1 MVQQSLTEYV
11 NKLLKSGY
19 DVGTIRT
26 TLINSG
32 YSPTEVNQAL
42 SYAKTGPK
50 RQISLNLKIL
60 IIGAI
65 SLILLILII
74 LGAVWLLTP
83 EPKEIRIVTS
93 PVKTEA
99 YPGDTISFLVELT
112 SDVERV
118 EPVLLTYELVDLKE
132 EKTVLTKQ
140 DRLEIGRKRSL
151 TIPINLPSDINPGT
165 YEIKT
170 ILSYKLGTKQTRF
183 NFDVIEAPESEI
195 PQEEYVEDFEEE
207 FEEEEP
213 EKVECP
219 TSCDDFN
226 PCTTDFCEKGLCKH
240 TPILPCCGNGICEEG
255 ESVLNCADDCSK
267 TKKTPQEII
276 QQAKTVAAADPEAAA
291 MLCNKLIRQNDI
303 DLCFSEVAQTS
314 GKSVICENI
323 QTQENKDTCYMEFAI
338 DGDYSVCPKVLNSYL
353 SKSCNSL
360 KRSSIMLAQA
370 EGLAEDFTQSPE

>member
-50 RQISLNLKIL
+50 KQVSLNLKL
-60 IIGAI
+60 LLIGAI
-65 SLILLILII
+65 ALILIILII

-83 EPKEIRIVTS
+83 EPKEIRMVAS

-99 YPGDTISFLVELT
+99 YPGDTVSFLVELT

-118 EPVLLTYELVDLKE
+118 EPVLLTYELIDPKA
-132 EKTVLTKQ
+132 EKTILTKQ
-140 DRLEIGRKRSL
+140 DRPEIGRKRSL
-151 TIPINLPSDINPGT
+151 TIPISLPTDINPGT
-165 YEIKT
+165 YTIKT
-170 ILSYKLGTKQTRF
+170 ILSYKLGTKHARF
-183 NFDVIEAPESEI
+183 NFNVIEAPETEI
-195 PQEEYVEDFEEE
+195 PQEEYVDD

-213 EKVECP
+213 EEVECP
-219 TSCDDFN
+219 ASCDDFN

-240 TPILPCCGNGICEEG
+240 TPQVPCCGNGICEEG
-255 ESVLNCADDCSK
+255 ESILNCADDCSK
-267 TKKTPQEII
+267 TRNTPQEII

-291 MLCNKLIRQNDI
+291 MLCNKLIRPNDI

-323 QTQENKDTCYMEFAI
+323 QAQENKDTCYMEFAI
-338 DGDYSVCPKVLNSYL
+338 DGDYSVCSKVLNSYL

-370 EGLAEDFTQSPE
+370 EGLAEEFKQ

>member
-19 DVGTIRT
+19 DVGAVRT

-32 YSPTEVNQAL
+32 YSPVEVNQAL

-50 RQISLNLKIL
+50 KQISLNLKIL

-65 SLILLILII
+65 SIILVILVI

-83 EPKEIRIVTS
+83 EPKEIS
-93 PVKTEA
+93 LAAEPVKTEA
-99 YPGDTISFLVELT
+99 YPGDAISFLVELT
-112 SDVERV
+112 SDVERI
-118 EPVLLTYELVDLKE
+118 EPVLLTYELIDPKA
-132 EKTVLTKQ
+132 EKIVLAKQ

-151 TIPINLPSDINPGT
+151 TVQISLPADINPGT
-165 YEIKT
+165 YEIKI
-170 ILSYKLGTKQTRF
+170 ILSYKLGTKQRKF
-183 NFDVIEAPESEI
+183 NFNVIETPDAAVPTDDYA
-195 PQEEYVEDFEEE
+195 EEFVEEE
-207 FEEEEP
+207 VIEEVKCP
-213 EKVECP
+213 E
-219 TSCDDFN
+219 SCDDFN
-226 PCTTDFCEKGLCKH
+226 PCTIDFCEKGLCKH
-240 TPILPCCGNGICEEG
+240 TPKVPCCGNGICEEG
-255 ESVLNCADDCSK
+255 ESILNCADDCSK

-276 QQAKTVAAADPEAAA
+276 QQAKTVATADPEAAA
-291 MLCNKLIRQNDI
+291 MLCNKLIRPNDI

-323 QTQENKDTCYMEFAI
+323 QTQDNKDTCYMEFAI

-370 EGLAEDFTQSPE
+370 EGIAEEFKQ

>member
-19 DVGTIRT
+19 DVGAIRT

-32 YSPTEVNQAL
+32 YSPAEVNQAL

-50 RQISLNLKIL
+50 KQISLNLKIL

-65 SLILLILII
+65 SIILVILII

-83 EPKEIRIVTS
+83 EPKEISLTAS

-99 YPGDTISFLVELT
+99 YPGDAISFLIELT
-112 SDVERV
+112 SDVERI
-118 EPVLLTYELVDLKE
+118 EPVLLTYELIDLKA
-132 EKTVLTKQ
+132 EKIVLTKQ
-140 DRLEIGRKRSL
+140 DRLEMGRKRSL
-151 TIPINLPSDINPGT
+151 TVQINLPADINPGT

-170 ILSYKLGTKQTRF
+170 ILSYKLGTKQRTF
-183 NFDVIEAPESEI
+183 NFNVIEAPDAAVPI
-195 PQEEYVEDFEEE
+195 DEYVEEFVEEVI
-207 FEEEEP
+207 EEVKCP
-213 EKVECP
+213 E
-219 TSCDDFN
+219 SCDDFN
-226 PCTTDFCEKGLCKH
+226 PCTIDFCEKGLCKY
-240 TPILPCCGNGICEEG
+240 TPKVPCCGNGICEEG
-255 ESVLNCADDCSK
+255 ESILNCADDCSK
-267 TKKTPQEII
+267 TRKTPQEII

-291 MLCNKLIRQNDI
+291 MLCNKLIRPNDI

-370 EGLAEDFTQSPE
+370 EGIAEEFTQSPE